1 MKSIDASKILSG
13 LCKEFKLKLPKNLE
27 TRKIYKE
34 IENFRDFEYT
44 YCIAYEMLIRTD
56 EYNSLLSKYDILMDK
71 NNNTSQ
77 TEKTVQ
83 LDNLITQMNQ
93 LGLNQ
98 NSFIGFNCGNGN
110 VFEKIKIYDEI
121 ANSPWSVRTLDKF
134 ILTPTSRFESALHQ
148 LIVFYHEKNELYVI
162 EDVKEKNKKYIKT
175 SIDSTN
181 ALLNHPNIYIPCV
194 DQSSKQTIY
203 KSLSDTIYLKELRED
218 FLNIL
223 EEKQEKN
230 ILKQIK
236 SDSQVTIDFWYK
248 YTLNDVKYGIDQL
261 ITYYMNN
268 SKIKRLHN
276 TNQDTITFLEV
287 ILKPSDFFVPAID
300 RSSTPNKHTMMQITQ
315 NLPLRFLEDAFLS
328 TLEFS
333 NIKGLYIETEPI
345 FSRPRLVFEEARL
358 INLPINLNLSKEEL
372 LFYISQIKDDYDK
385 DKDIVKDPIEYILDL
400 TLEGDYA
407 EMPTNIKHVNQNAQ
421 SKKLFPNERKKFKT
435 SLAHAFYIY
444 DLYKFFIP
452 IIEKKR
458 KSLRKDKD
466 VEIQKVKDSRS
477 IFAINHE
484 KIEWIRNS
492 AKEEISKYENNK
504 LITEISKIVKKYVS
518 EEQTVYYLTTM
529 KEFIHGINQEGE
541 NDPLKKVIEPK
552 NLENPKPK
560 YKNLIIGNSYIIK
573 SNKDDL
579 IKNLI

>member
-1 MKSIDASKILSG
+1 M
-13 LCKEFKLKLPKNLE
+13 
-27 TRKIYKE
+27 
-34 IENFRDFEYT
+34 
-44 YCIAYEMLIRTD
+44 
-56 EYNSLLSKYDILMDK
+56 
-71 NNNTSQ
+71 
-77 TEKTVQ
+77 
-83 LDNLITQMNQ
+83 
-93 LGLNQ
+93 
-98 NSFIGFNCGNGN
+98 
-110 VFEKIKIYDEI
+110 
-121 ANSPWSVRTLDKF
+121 
-134 ILTPTSRFESALHQ
+134 
-148 LIVFYHEKNELYVI
+148 
-162 EDVKEKNKKYIKT
+162 
-175 SIDSTN
+175 
-181 ALLNHPNIYIPCV
+181 

>member
-1 MKSIDASKILSG
+1 MKSIEENKFLRE
-13 LCKEFKLKLPKNLE
+13 LYKEFKLKLSKNLE
-27 TRKIYKE
+27 TREIYKE
-34 IENFRDFEYT
+34 IANFKDFEYT

-56 EYNSLLSKYDILMDK
+56 EYNSLLSQYDTLMDT

-77 TEKTVQ
+77 TEKTAQ

-98 NSFIGFNCGNGN
+98 NSFIGFDCGNGN
-110 VFEKIKIYDEI
+110 VFEKIKLYQDIT
-121 ANSPWSVRTLDKF
+121 NSPWSVRTLDKF
-134 ILTPTSRFESALHQ
+134 ILTPTSRLELALHQ
-148 LIVFYHEKNELYVI
+148 LIVFYHEKNELYMI
-162 EDVKEKNKKYIKT
+162 EDVKAKNKKYIKT

-181 ALLNHPNIYIPCV
+181 ALLNHSNIYIPCT
-194 DQSSKQTIY
+194 DQSSKETIY
-203 KSLSDTIYLKELRED
+203 KSLGDTIYLKELRED

-223 EEKQEKN
+223 EEKEKN

-236 SDSQVTIDFWYK
+236 LDSKVTIDFWYK
-248 YTLNDVKYGIDQL
+248 YTLNDIKYGIDTL
-261 ITYYMNN
+261 MTYYMNN
-268 SKIKRLHN
+268 GKIQRVQN
-276 TNQDTITFLEV
+276 TNQDKITFLEV
-287 ILKPSDFFVPAID
+287 ILNPSDFFVPAID
-300 RSSTPNKHTMMQITQ
+300 RSSIPNKHTMMQITQ
-315 NLPLRFLEDAFLS
+315 NLPLRYLEDAFLS

-333 NIKGLYIETEPI
+333 NIKGLYIETEPV

-407 EMPTNIKHVNQNAQ
+407 ELPTNIKYVNQNAQ

-452 IIEKKR
+452 IIEKRR
-458 KSLRKDKD
+458 KSLREDKD
-466 VEIQKVKDSRS
+466 IEIQKVKDSRS
-477 IFAINHE
+477 IFPINYE

-492 AKEEISKYENNK
+492 AKEKIGKYENNK

-541 NDPLKKVIEPK
+541 NDPLKKAVEPK
-552 NLENPKPK
+552 NLENLKPK
-560 YKNLIIGNSYIIK
+560 YKNLIIGNSYIIR
-573 SNKDDL
+573 SNKEDL
-579 IKNLI
+579 IKNLIN